1 MSGPTQTT
9 NSNQSSKSKSKTNT
23 KSSLSPYGPFADEV
37 NAFPDKLNSA
47 YDMSSAALPGA
58 MQNIQGLS
66 DSLYA
71 GGGYGQGLENIDQMP
86 GLLGQGTDYLN
97 DAGGQYGSTFD
108 KVSGYL
114 DPIASGSMIGEDN
127 PYLQSILTNITD
139 QVNNQIGSQFAAA
152 GRPLG
157 SNAYGT
163 RALAK
168 GLGEGLANPLFQNYQ
183 FERNAQMNAIN
194 QLQNAGYGAA
204 AGYAGLA
211 PGFSMISQGYGSI
224 PGLYNANQQLVNQ
237 AGLQGAGLSTLQQA
251 LPYQGIQNY
260 ENLIMQPAQAF
271 GTQRSKSKSKGTNVT
286 IGTQKTTTDDGGA
299 SAAGTIIAGL
309 GLLSDRRAKDNI
321 EQVGMLFDGTPVYR
335 FTYKGDDIVQIGLM
349 ADEVE
354 ENTPEAVH
362 TGRDGLKRV
371 DYKLATDKSAEMWQ

>member
-1 MSGPTQTT
+1 MSGPTTQQKQT
-9 NSNQSSKSKSKTNT
+9 QSGKSKSNGTSTLGAYK
-23 KSSLSPYGPFADEV
+23 PFQPQIKQLPGQQTA
-37 NAFPDKLNSA
+37 AF
-47 YDMSSAALPGA
+47 DMSQAALPGA
-58 MQNIQGLS
+58 MENLQGLS
-66 DSLYA
+66 DNLYA
-71 GGGYGQGLENIDQMP
+71 GGGYGQGIENIGEMS
-86 GLLGQGTDYLN
+86 GLLGQGTEYLN

-127 PYLQSILTNITD
+127 PYLQSILSNITD

-183 FERNAQMNAIN
+183 FERNAQANAIN

-204 AGYAGLA
+204 SGYAGLA
-211 PGFSMISQGYGSI
+211 PQFGNIAQGYGSI

-237 AGLQGAGLSTLQQA
+237 AGLQGAGISTLQQT
-251 LPYQGIQNY
+251 LPYQGLQNY
-260 ENLIMQPAQAF
+260 QSLLMQPATTF
-271 GTQRSKSKSKGTNVT
+271 GTNKSKQKGKNTT
-286 IGTQKTTTDDGGA
+286 IGTSTSTTDDGGA
-299 SAAGTIIAGL
+299 AAAGTLIAGL

-354 ENTPEAVH
+354 ENVPEAVH
-362 TGRDGLKRV
+362 VGRDGLKRV
-371 DYKLATDKSAEMWQ
+371 DYKLATDKSAGMWQ